1 MNKKKRFLDTEVWKW
16 IRTLLELAA
25 LAAVIIGIIL
35 LFRAVGISEGFAEGQ
50 DEYDNVTIG
59 YVICV
64 DYVNVRQF
72 PNKNGEP
79 LGMYEAG
86 TKVYLDGKKK
96 NGYLH
101 IVGTGLEDSEGWI
114 KSGYIVYDE
123 PIRVNQSA
131 VIVSKGRLAAR
142 NCVNGRRT
150 RWLKPLASLKVYYW
164 SDEWCVTNCGY
175 VQTKYLELEGE

>member
-1 MNKKKRFLDTEVWKW
+1 MNERKKFRNTELWK
-16 IRTLLELAA
+16 ILRTTIEILLF
-25 LAAVIIGIIL
+25 AAVICGL
-35 LFRAVGISEGFAEGQ
+35 VHFYMSLGLSEAKA
-50 DEYDNVTIG
+50 DEYEDLTVG

-79 LGMYEAG
+79 LGMYETG

-101 IVGTGLEDSEGWI
+101 IVDTGLEDCEGWI

-131 VIVSKGRLAAR
+131 TIVSKGRLAAR

-150 RWLKPLASLKVYYW
+150 RWLKPLASVKVYYW

>member
-1 MNKKKRFLDTEVWKW
+1 MKKKRFLDTEVWKW

-35 LFRAVGISEGFAEGQ
+35 LFRAVGISEGFAEEQ
-50 DEYDNVTIG
+50 DEYDNVAIG

-86 TKVYLDGKKK
+86 TKVYLDGKKR

-131 VIVSKGRLAAR
+131 TIVSKGRLAAR
-142 NCVNGRRT
+142 SCVNGRRT
-150 RWLKPLASLKVYYW
+150 RWLKPMASLKVYYW

>member
-1 MNKKKRFLDTEVWKW
+1 MKHKSFFDTEAWKW
-16 IRTLLELAA
+16 IRTALEIAVIAA
-25 LAAVIIGIIL
+25 LIWFAASLYTSLG
-35 LFRAVGISEGFAEGQ
+35 FSEARA
-50 DEYDNVTIG
+50 DEYDDVTVG

-79 LGMYEAG
+79 LGMYETG

-101 IVGTGLEDSEGWI
+101 IVDTGLEDCEGWI

-131 VIVSKGRLAAR
+131 TIVSKGRLAAR

-150 RWLKPLASLKVYYW
+150 RWLKPLASVKVYYW

>member
-1 MNKKKRFLDTEVWKW
+1 MKKLFTDTRAWRYIK
-16 IRTLLELAA
+16 TLLEIL
-25 LAAVIIGIIL
+25 LIAAVVFGL
-35 LFRAVGISEGFAEGQ
+35 VHLYMSFGFSEASA
-50 DEYDNVTIG
+50 DEYDDITVG

-79 LGMYEAG
+79 IGMYEAG
-86 TKVYLDGKKK
+86 TKVYLDGKKR

-101 IVGTGLEDSEGWI
+101 IIDTGLELCEGWI
-114 KSGYIVYDE
+114 KKGYIVYDE
-123 PIRVNQSA
+123 PINVNQSA

-150 RWLKPLASLKVYYW
+150 RWLKPLASVKVYYW